1 MILCKHHLYII
12 PLSVSLVPCSLSFDT
27 SSKYIHIYIF
37 YWNIILHISNC
48 KDYIKLLNT
57 YLYTVLPKTTF
68 HSVFISVC
76 FSFISFLILR
86 ISFCKQYKCCSL
98 NNSCLL
104 SVVCPY
110 CTSLVFTDCILS
122 FTFTKS
128 ISIWK
133 HIKMVLE

>member
-1 MILCKHHLYII
+1 MYVIL
-12 PLSVSLVPCSLSFDT
+12 LSVSLLPCSLSFDT
-27 SSKYIHIYIF
+27 SSKNIHMYIF

-48 KDYIKLLNT
+48 KYYIKLRNT
-57 YLYTVLPKTTF
+57 YLYTVLPKRTF
-68 HSVFISVC
+68 HSLFISVS
-76 FSFISFLILR
+76 FSFISFLILH
-86 ISFCKQYKCCSL
+86 ISFWKQYKCCSL

-110 CTSLVFTDCILS
+110 CISLIFTDCILS
-122 FTFTKS
+122 FTFSKS